1 MNKTLRLYDQSIGN
15 LMFGSIRTLKHEQ
28 TRYQDDIE
36 SLAYVAYFC
45 IFGTLPWQVQFGM
58 KNMQGRQR
66 NFRVEY
72 KGIRVQHYH
81 LHEKVIYTKF

>member
-1 MNKTLRLYDQSIGN
+1 
-15 LMFGSIRTLKHEQ
+15 
-28 TRYQDDIE
+28 
-36 SLAYVAYFC
+36 
-45 IFGTLPWQVQFGM
+45 M